1 MNDRKISL
9 HQKQFAIEW
18 GDMDALGHVNNGRY
32 FDYFQEA
39 RIEWL
44 ESLQLDM
51 KQTVGPVVV
60 HTACTFLKPIIYPA
74 SVTLI
79 SYLQQLGRT
88 SMVVEHAI
96 YQDEQLMTEGLSKI
110 VWVDYQ
116 LNKSLPLPEVIRQL
130 AHLL

>member
-1 MNDRKISL
+1 MNVRKISL

-60 HTACTFLKPIIYPA
+60 HTACTFLKPLIYPA